1 MTVAWWTSLLLNW
14 MPFFILIAAW
24 IVVYL
29 IMTIIRRRAPANNRL
44 VELVEVQIM
53 EMQRTNAL
61 LDRIAVAQEKRAEA
75 PLQNAN

>member
-24 IVVYL
+24 LVVVL
-29 IMTIIRRRAPANNRL
+29 ITTIIKRRVPNNGRL
-44 VELVEVQIM
+44 IELVEVQIT

-61 LDRIAVAQEKRAEA
+61 LARIAVAQEKRAEA
-75 PLQNAN
+75 PLQSAN